1 MFLDFSEQY
10 LLENYEKSISGWSKI
25 ETSGP
30 EQNLKK
36 FKNYSSKWAVIGSEL
51 STKVGLQHI
60 LTKIKSEILGVY
72 PWVILGGMPHMLVN

>member
-30 EQNLKK
+30 EQNLQN

-51 STKVGLQHI
+51 STKAG
-60 LTKIKSEILGVY
+60 
-72 PWVILGGMPHMLVN
+72 